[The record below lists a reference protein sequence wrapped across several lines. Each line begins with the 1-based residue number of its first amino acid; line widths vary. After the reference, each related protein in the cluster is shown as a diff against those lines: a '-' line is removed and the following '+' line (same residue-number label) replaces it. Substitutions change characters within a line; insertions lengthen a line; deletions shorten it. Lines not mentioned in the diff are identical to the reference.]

1 MKDTLTLWNAQL
13 ADLEQSMAQYQNAI
27 DSKKQQ
33 LMRMDKHIMELQGI
47 IKDPKCSKGYAR
59 LRTIIEQS
67 VKSILNDKKAMLFA
81 GLFALLESL
90 RNDPDSVHM
99 LLSNVWSVAEKG

>member
-13 ADLEQSMAQYQNAI
+13 ADLEQSITQYQNAI

-59 LRTIIEQS
+59 LRTTCCPSFMGRI
-67 VKSILNDKKAMLFA
+67 KSASFTGCCLQNI
-81 GLFALLESL
+81 
-90 RNDPDSVHM
+90 
-99 LLSNVWSVAEKG
+99 